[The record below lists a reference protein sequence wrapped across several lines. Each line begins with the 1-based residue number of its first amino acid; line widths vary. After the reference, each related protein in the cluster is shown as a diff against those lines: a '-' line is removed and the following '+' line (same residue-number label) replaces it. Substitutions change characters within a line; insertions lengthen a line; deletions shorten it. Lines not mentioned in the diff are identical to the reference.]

1 MPTAGSPGSL
11 EGCGPESQ
19 EVQRF
24 LDVNLAPAVLRVLAS
39 LEHLLVSEAHRI
51 DQTMW
56 VALDA
61 ALRRAKRTRV
71 KWGGVQLVMEGDF
84 LQLTDGIPL
93 FAQADFNDSFKVI
106 CLPTQYRS
114 NGALDSLLRALSM
127 RKEVDALPLEIVGQL
142 SSLKRPLQRE
152 LSDVAVHLF
161 GKLESTKAYNV
172 QENGKLP
179 GDPVL
184 YRGVDIAD
192 DNAASAAL
200 DRSTNLS
207 AEPLP
212 LKLQSRVMLLT
223 NELSRKYPG
232 LCSGALG
239 EVVKLPELPEVQL
252 LHSGFPLDSPDFAPS
267 VLFRLRSGAIITV
280 PIPAITRESGGS
292 SRTALPLALAFG
304 LTVHR
309 AAGLTLPAAVLHADT
324 LWPLGGLAYTGLSRV
339 RSMDHVQITGS
350 LRLNYVFSR
359 EDCVDFLR
367 GQLAAIS
374 LGDAVQS
381 PYAAISVRLQGACRF
396 KRQNASVQPGVHA
409 TMREAASAGGDGG
422 GGDGGGEGG
431 GGEGGGEGR
440 GGEGGGGE
448 GGGSGGG
455 EGGGGEGGGEGGG
468 GEGGGDGGGGEGGG
482 DAAMREAASAGAAQA
497 DAEFADLLGFSRD
510 LRSAAQALGNG
521 EATAERRAEVKQ
533 RADDDLLLGLN
544 GHIRMDT
551 GVYTDG
557 SQAGAQ
563 RRNAAW
569 ARVVCRRPLTAR
581 PTQPLDA
588 EHTLDAS
595 TGLDAVRA
603 PYAAISI
610 RLQGAKRLRASVEPR
625 VHEPMGAKPYEELP
639 DKTVSPFGISQPR
652 CRAPCQRRRQGHLAA
667 MPGAFL
673 TAERDG
679 RAIRAGRT

>member
-1 MPTAGSPGSL
+1 MHTTGSGKTTELARVALKLIDFYEIDTSRSFHLEPLPVQVVGSTGTASANLGVCTLHGLLCWRPVPTAGSPGSL

-396 KRQNASVQPGVHA
+396 KRQSASVQPGVHA
-409 TMREAASAGGDGG
+409 TMREAASAGGDGAVDSLELRTKSINHRRGPRG
-422 GGDGGGEGG
+422 GGPDPDESCRFASGSHAVPPRRRRSPSMPPEAGL
-431 GGEGGGEGR
+431 
-440 GGEGGGGE
+440 
-448 GGGSGGG
+448 SGG
-455 EGGGGEGGGEGGG
+455 
-468 GEGGGDGGGGEGGG
+468 
-482 DAAMREAASAGAAQA
+482 A
-497 DAEFADLLGFSRD
+497 
-510 LRSAAQALGNG
+510 
-521 EATAERRAEVKQ
+521 
-533 RADDDLLLGLN
+533 
-544 GHIRMDT
+544 
-551 GVYTDG
+551 
-557 SQAGAQ
+557 
-563 RRNAAW
+563 
-569 ARVVCRRPLTAR
+569 C
-581 PTQPLDA
+581 
-588 EHTLDAS
+588 
-595 TGLDAVRA
+595 
-603 PYAAISI
+603 
-610 RLQGAKRLRASVEPR
+610 
-625 VHEPMGAKPYEELP
+625 
-639 DKTVSPFGISQPR
+639 
-652 CRAPCQRRRQGHLAA
+652 
-667 MPGAFL
+667 
-673 TAERDG
+673 
-679 RAIRAGRT
+679 